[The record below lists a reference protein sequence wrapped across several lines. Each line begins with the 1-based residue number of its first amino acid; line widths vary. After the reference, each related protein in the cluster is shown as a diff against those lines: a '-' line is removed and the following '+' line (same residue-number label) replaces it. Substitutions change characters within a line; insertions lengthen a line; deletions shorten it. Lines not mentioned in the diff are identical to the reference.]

1 MTDYG
6 PTHPML
12 VGRSGDLAQ
21 IESMLDRVADE
32 GGTLRISGD
41 PGVGKSALLQ
51 AGIDLATER
60 GFTVL
65 SAQAIEGESHLA
77 FAILYHL
84 VQPIIGRVDD
94 LPGGHRTA
102 LLSALGLVD
111 PSGQP
116 RDPLFIGLAALE
128 LIAEQAAESPVLVVV
143 DDLRWVDNASR
154 EVIDFVSR
162 RIVDEQVVMLFA
174 CRLSTPPESRFGSL
188 LHHVDPLDP
197 DTSRELLYHQAPDLS
212 LLDEERV
219 LAGAEGN
226 PLALLEL
233 AKVVGGADDSSLF
246 ASIPLTERLERAFAV
261 PLRDL
266 DPLGRTALLVAALQ
280 DSDQLAE
287 TNAVVALLAED
298 QNATADLRE
307 PMDLGLLV
315 IEGDTFRFRHPLVRS
330 AIVQAASLE
339 DRRTVHIAWA
349 ATLSADPDRAA
360 WHRALA
366 AGGPDEALAAELDAG
381 ASRAAAR
388 GAPGLAED
396 WLRRAA
402 LLSED
407 ERHRGHR
414 LLLAAEYAFELGR
427 HGSVSELMAQ
437 ARTLSLEPS
446 DYARLAGLEGAFNDG
461 VPGDEDNINRLVEA
475 AARARKEEEE
485 DLAAS
490 LLLGACNSCYWGAA
504 NEELRSR
511 IRTGIEALS
520 LADDDPRVMVLY
532 SEIDPFVRG
541 SRLVDQLGQWASR
554 EITDGALI
562 GALARTGFI
571 AGDFERGLGFATR
584 ASDALRVQG
593 RVALLTQ
600 SLVLEAFA
608 SMYLGRWDVATI
620 ASDEAYRFG
629 TETKQPLWAACG
641 RLGQANLAGLRGDPL
656 AALAMAAEVE
666 EDAVKTGNRALLNGV
681 QLSRGFAAL
690 GHGRP
695 GDAFDQFTRM
705 FDRSDLAYQYP
716 QCAWAIDYLVESAVL
731 SGRAEEA
738 IPILLETEQLA
749 GDTTACGVLRALSY
763 ARAVLADEDQ
773 AEALFEA
780 AMQLKVNTAPLFCA
794 RVDLAYGSWL
804 RRQRRVAES
813 RRPLESAQAVFDALG
828 AVAWSTR
835 SMQELAASGR
845 RARRQEPDGWSK
857 LSAQELQVAQLAA
870 QGLTNREIGE
880 RLYLSHRTVGS
891 HLYRVFPKLGV
902 RSRAQLHKALDSSQ
916 LDGTSRRDEPLSSD
930 NDRRLSPKT

>member
-1 MTDYG
+1 MTDFG
-6 PTHPML
+6 PAAPFL
-12 VGRSGDLAQ
+12 VGRRSDIAQ
-21 IESMLDRVADE
+21 IASLLDHVE
-32 GGTLRISGD
+32 EQGGTLRISGD
-41 PGVGKSALLQ
+41 PGVGKSSLLQ
-51 AGIDLATER
+51 TGIALAIER

-65 SAQAIEGESHLA
+65 SARAIEGESHLA

-84 VQPIIGRVDD
+84 LQPIIGRVDE
-94 LPGGHRTA
+94 LPAGHRSA
-102 LLSALGLVD
+102 LMSALGLAETNAD
-111 PSGQP
+111 P
-116 RDPLFIGLAALE
+116 RDPLFIALAALE
-128 LIAEQAAESPVLVVV
+128 LIADTAAETPVLVVV

-162 RIVDEQVVMLFA
+162 RVTDEHVVMLFA

-188 LHHVDPLDP
+188 LHHVDPLDL
-197 DTSRELLYHQAPDLS
+197 DASRKLLHDQAPGLS
-212 LLDEERV
+212 RIDEERV
-219 LAGAEGN
+219 LEGAEGN

-233 AKVVGGADDSSLF
+233 AKVVGRTDDSPFF

-261 PLRDL
+261 PVGDL
-266 DPLGRTALLVAALQ
+266 EPTARTALLVAALQ

-287 TNAVVALLAED
+287 TNAVMALLTGD
-298 QNATADLRE
+298 GDATAEFRV
-307 PMDLGLLV
+307 PADLGLV
-315 IEGDTFRFRHPLVRS
+315 ILEGGIFRFRHPLVRS
-330 AIVQAASLE
+330 AIVQAATFE
-339 DRRTVHIAWA
+339 ERRVVHDAWA
-349 ATLSADPDRAA
+349 ATLAPNSDRAV

-366 AGGPDEALAAELDAG
+366 AVGPEAALAAELDAG
-381 ASRAAAR
+381 ARRAAAR

-402 LLSED
+402 QLSED

-427 HGSVSELMAQ
+427 HGSVAELMSE
-437 ARTLSLEPS
+437 ARNLLLDPS

-461 VPGDEDNINRLVEA
+461 VPGDADNIKRLVEA
-475 AARARKEEEE
+475 ADRARKEGEE

-490 LLLGACNSCYWGAA
+490 LLLGACNCCYWGAA
-504 NEELRSR
+504 DEDLRSR
-511 IRTGIEALS
+511 VRTGIEALS
-520 LADDDPRVMVLY
+520 LDDDDPRVMVLY

-541 SRLVDQLGQWASR
+541 SRLVAQLGHWAST
-554 EITDGALI
+554 ETADGALI

-571 AGDFERGLGFATR
+571 AGEFERGLSFATR
-584 ASDALRVQG
+584 ASSALRVQG

-608 SMYLGRWDVATI
+608 SLYLGRWDVTTVS
-620 ASDEAYRFG
+620 SDEAYRFG

-681 QLSRGFAAL
+681 QLTRGFAAL

-705 FDRSDLAYQYP
+705 VDPNDSAYQYP
-716 QCAWAIDYLVESAVL
+716 QCVWAIDYLAESASL
-731 SGRAEEA
+731 SGRTEEA
-738 IPILLETEQLA
+738 FRILREIEQLA
-749 GDTTACGVLRALSY
+749 GDTTASGVVRALAY
-763 ARAVLADEDQ
+763 ARAVLADENQ
-773 AEALFEA
+773 AGASFDKA
-780 AMQLKVNTAPLFCA
+780 IQLKVNTSPLYNA

-813 RRPLESAQAVFDALG
+813 RRPLESAQTTFDALG
-828 AVAWSTR
+828 AAAWSTR
-835 SMQELAASGR
+835 SMQELAATGR
-845 RARRQEPDGWSK
+845 RARRHEPDMWSK

-902 RSRAQLHKALDSSQ
+902 RSRAQLHNALALSQ
-916 LDGTSRRDEPLSSD
+916 LDGMPSD
-930 NDRRLSPKT
+930 GTR